1 MKEKI
6 KAIIP
11 VRAGSIRV
19 KNKNIKPFAG
29 KNLLILKI
37 EQLLRIKEID
47 EVCVNSESE
56 EMLELAKKSGAT
68 PVKRLDKFSTNE
80 CSINDVWEH
89 MADNI
94 DCEHVIY
101 TNVTNPLVKDDT
113 YKKCI
118 EKYFSLPPGM
128 SLNTVTLVKEFL
140 WMNKTPV
147 NYDPNNQP
155 RSQDLPDVFHPNFAI
170 NIIKRDI
177 MKKNKSIISRD
188 FSPFYLDKIES
199 VDIDDEHD
207 FLIAEL
213 LYKETVLK

>member
-19 KNKNIKPFAG
+19 KNKNNKPFAG
-29 KNLLILKI
+29 KNLLLIKI

-56 EMLELAKKSGAT
+56 EMLELAKKAGAT
-68 PVKRLDKFSTNE
+68 PVKRLEKFSTNE

-94 DCEHVIY
+94 ECEHVIY
-101 TNVTNPLVKDDT
+101 TNATNPLVKDET

-118 EKYFSLPPGM
+118 EKYFSLSSNM
-128 SLNTVTLVKEFL
+128 SLNTVTAIKEFL
-140 WMNKTPV
+140 WMKNKPI
-147 NYDPNNQP
+147 NYDPYNQP
-155 RSQDLPDVFHPNFAI
+155 RSQDLPEVFHPNFAI
-170 NIIKRDI
+170 NIIKKDI
-177 MKKNKSIISRD
+177 MKKTKSIISSN
-188 FSPFYLDKIES
+188 FFPYYLDKIES

-213 LYKETVLK
+213 LYKETALK